1 MSSLR
6 IYQIEYFLDTWVNC
20 TGGWGQITQI
30 KWLFS
35 YIYIHSKSKKVCGFC
50 LSAEF
55 VLQLLQLLECM
66 VGSDNLFAKEG
77 VFKHP
82 IMDKF
87 QLGEDQSWS
96 K

>member
-1 MSSLR
+1 MTNFRIFCSWVLR
-6 IYQIEYFLDTWVNC
+6 LIVFA
-20 TGGWGQITQI
+20 
-30 KWLFS
+30 FS
-35 YIYIHSKSKKVCGFC
+35 DNLSAENSK

-66 VGSDNLFAKEG
+66 VGSNNLFAKEG
-77 VFKHP
+77 VFKNP

>member
-1 MSSLR
+1 M
-6 IYQIEYFLDTWVNC
+6 
-20 TGGWGQITQI
+20 
-30 KWLFS
+30 
-35 YIYIHSKSKKVCGFC
+35 
-50 LSAEF
+50 SAEF

-96 K
+96 KWWSQAGTKEMEDFER